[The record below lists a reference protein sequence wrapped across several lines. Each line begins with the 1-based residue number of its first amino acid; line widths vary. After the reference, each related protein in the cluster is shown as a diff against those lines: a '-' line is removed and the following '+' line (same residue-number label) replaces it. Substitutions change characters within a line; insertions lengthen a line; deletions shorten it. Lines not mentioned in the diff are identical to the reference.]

1 MPERYQHQ
9 LPTIAPD
16 HEAVWHDEGM
26 NDVVEVASY
35 QTVFSAEIAVA
46 HLESVGID
54 ANIATD
60 NAGGAFPSM
69 TGLSGARVIVRSE
82 DSGRAKEALAT
93 LENPDP
99 MSE

>member
-1 MPERYQHQ
+1 M
-9 LPTIAPD
+9 TA
-16 HEAVWHDEGM
+16 M
-26 NDVVEVASY
+26 SDVTEVASY

-69 TGLSGARVIVRSE
+69 TGLAGARVIVRSE
-82 DSGRAKEALAT
+82 DAERAKTALAA
-93 LENPDP
+93 LDASDDE
-99 MSE
+99 SE

>member
-1 MPERYQHQ
+1 MF
-9 LPTIAPD
+9 T
-16 HEAVWHDEGM
+16 M
-26 NDVVEVASY
+26 SDVTEVASY

-46 HLESVGID
+46 HLESIGIN

-82 DSGRAKEALAT
+82 DAERATTALAT
-93 LENPDP
+93 LDASDDKPE
-99 MSE
+99 